1 MQNSKKKSELQAEL
15 KLQEID
21 LKIIQLAKNPSFL
34 SAQELVVNLTS
45 LLGIETPEKNK
56 FSFILDQKFI
66 KNEPWF
72 LWHEIFPDKRAGEVL
87 KHIENIPIEIKVY
100 WVNKIASDRIK
111 GIVRFVDNFEDN
123 KRTRADQKTLVGI
136 DFIINPKA
144 DGVTIALSNNG
155 SVRVLEIKN
164 KLNNTQKK
172 ILSSWLEIASGEK
185 HFEREYLHQSLWNSF
200 ELKVVNQQF
209 YDMISSAF
217 TDLKQHLESKN
228 VFKGDN
234 AKQFSNRL
242 IGRILFVWFLRKKD
256 FISDE
261 KISYF
266 KTSDLDDE
274 VYYKTRLER
283 LFFETLNKPIELR
296 DALHD
301 DLKTPYLNGGLFY
314 RQENDTT
321 EDNFSFPKGFFAN
334 LYKNLD
340 EYNFTTDESTPDFE
354 QVAIDPEMLGRVFE
368 NLLASMTTET
378 GEQARKA
385 KGAFYTPREIVQYM
399 CRESVRQFLYSS
411 LDKTEYSADINRLI
425 DTPDYEWA
433 NNESNKVRDISKKG
447 GFGDKI
453 VDILKDMKSID
464 PACGSG
470 AFPIGM
476 LQTLLRIYTRL
487 NRTINEYEIKLK
499 ILENNIYGVD
509 IEPMA
514 VEISRLRAFLA
525 LVVDQEYSENNKNGG
540 IDTLPNLEFKF
551 VCANTLLK
559 LDKDSGL
566 YDGLPTKG
574 KKKQTNLQDE
584 LIVIKKKYFKASWK
598 DKKKLEEDLDQT
610 LSSAG
615 LFESKKYEQLRS
627 YHPIRQISPATF
639 YDPMLMHDV
648 TTGFDVVI
656 GNPPYV
662 STKGVDSS
670 AKKDLEES
678 FGFADDL
685 YSHFYFKGV
694 ELCKDQGV
702 LSYITS
708 KTFWTIQTKKNV
720 RELLLRNNFI
730 DIYDTANPF
739 ESVMVDTC
747 VVLVQKNSNQL
758 EKINFIV
765 GNEVVLS
772 NGKKEI
778 DYLNP
783 IKEQVDKI
791 IYEKAVNKVIFNPLP
806 ENLTIYYKY
815 NDTVSDLM
823 KKWWLF
829 INTSKNIAKNT
840 TQLNE
845 YRNSLKAGDVTL
857 LGLITDGGQ
866 GLATANNGKYVGVL
880 STTREAVKVKET
892 RINKFFEF
900 VSKQKISKYG
910 SSKESIRIFINKLSE
925 KEVRDVFDELKD
937 KYGRDIFGTGFLYRI
952 IDPSEIKDV
961 NLMSDE
967 EKKNGLSGNQTFVPY
982 DKGDKDGN
990 RWYLHTPYYINW
1002 NKENVGWLKQD
1013 PKARFQGYQFYFR
1026 AGFCWSDIH
1035 TVLIKTRLK
1044 EQSVH
1049 DVKSMSM
1056 FSFTPL
1062 CTDKYL
1068 VSLLNSTFISNY
1080 DFSFINST
1088 SSFQINDAR
1097 QLPIIIPSS
1106 KQLSDFEDLFDRA
1119 YIIKTQQ
1126 FDGKITNEV
1135 AEQRLKEIQD
1145 ELDDKV
1151 YKLYDLIPNKVKII

>member
-1 MQNSKKKSELQAEL
+1 MQNSKNKNESRADL
-15 KLQEID
+15 KLHDID
-21 LKIIQLAKNPSFL
+21 LKIVQLAKNPSFL
-34 SAQELVVNLTS
+34 SAQDLIVELAS
-45 LLGIETPEKNK
+45 LLGIQTPEKSK

-87 KHIENIPIEIKVY
+87 KHTENIPLEIKVY

-172 ILSSWLEIASGEK
+172 ILSSWLEIASGEMR
-185 HFEREYLHQSLWNSF
+185 FEREYLHQSLWNSF

-217 TDLKQHLESKN
+217 TDLKQHLESKK
-228 VFKGDN
+228 VFSSDS

-314 RQENDTT
+314 RQENDTPK
-321 EDNFSFPKGFFAN
+321 EEFSFPKGFFAN

-411 LDKTEYSADINRLI
+411 LDKTEYRADIDRLI

-447 GFGDKI
+447 GFGDKVI
-453 VDILKDMKSID
+453 DILKDMKSID

-476 LQTLLRIYTRL
+476 LQTLLRMYTRL
-487 NRTINEYEIKLK
+487 NRTINEYEIKLR
-499 ILENNIYGVD
+499 ILENNIFGVD

-551 VCANTLLK
+551 VCANSLLK

-584 LIVIKKKYFKASWK
+584 LIAIKKKYFKANWK
-598 DKKKLEEDLDQT
+598 DKKKLEEELDQK

-662 STKGVDSS
+662 STKGVDLKS
-670 AKKDLEES
+670 KKDLDAN

-685 YSHFYFKGV
+685 YSHFYFKGL

-720 RELLLRNNFI
+720 RELLLKNNFV

-758 EKINFIV
+758 EKINFLI
-765 GNEVVLS
+765 GNEIVLS
-772 NGKKEI
+772 NGKKEV

-783 IKEQVDKI
+783 IKQQVDKI
-791 IYEKAVNKVIFNPLP
+791 IYEKAVNKVIFNPSP
-806 ENLTIYYKY
+806 ENLTIYHKY
-815 NDTVSDLM
+815 NDAVSDLM
-823 KKWWLF
+823 KKWWLM
-829 INTSKNIAKNT
+829 ISTSKNITKNGS
-840 TQLNE
+840 QLIE
-845 YRNSLKAGDVTL
+845 YRDGLKAGDITL

-866 GLATANNGKYVGVL
+866 GLATGSNGKYVGVL
-880 STTREAVKVKET
+880 STTKEAMKTKEA
-892 RINKFFEF
+892 RVNKFFEF
-900 VSKQKISKYG
+900 ITDKKITEYG
-910 SSKESIRIFINKLSE
+910 SSKESVRVFLNKKSEQEIRELFDSL
-925 KEVRDVFDELKD
+925 KE

-952 IDPSEIKDV
+952 VDPSEIKDV
-961 NLMSDE
+961 NLMSDKD
-967 EKKNGLSGNQTFVPY
+967 KKGGLSGNQTFVPY

-990 RWYLHTPYYINW
+990 RWYLRTPYYIDW
-1002 NKENVGWLKQD
+1002 SMENIDWLKQD
-1013 PKARFQGYQFYFR
+1013 TKARFQGYQFYFR
-1026 AGFCWSDIH
+1026 AGFCWIN
-1035 TVLIKTRLK
+1035 VLNPNARLIKTRLK
-1044 EQSVH
+1044 EKSVN
-1049 DVKSMSM
+1049 DVGSMSLYS
-1056 FSFTPL
+1056 FS
-1062 CTDKYL
+1062 DKISDKFC
-1068 VSLLNSTFISNY
+1068 VCLLNSNLLFDYYRTFIN
-1080 DFSFINST
+1080 FTVNV
-1088 SSFQINDAR
+1088 QINDLR
-1097 QLPIIIPSS
+1097 QLPVIIPS
-1106 KQLSDFEDLFDRA
+1106 KEQLADFEDLFDHA
-1119 YIIKTQQ
+1119 YAIKVSQ
-1126 FDGKITNEV
+1126 FDGKITN
-1135 AEQRLKEIQD
+1135 AIADQKLQEIQK
-1145 ELDDKV
+1145 ELDEKV
-1151 YKLYDLIPNKVKII
+1151 LRLYGLFK